1 MARYAITHVKV
12 GSDGELED
20 VCVCNY
26 EMQDGVISISAHNGK
41 TVDALINGL
50 VCGDTAFVNV
60 WDDVTGGYVERD
72 RVVVIALPGGREV
85 LRSVSRDGQFSDLLV
100 SLPKLN

>member
-26 EMQDGVISISAHNGK
+26 ERHDGVVGLSAPYGK
-41 TVDALINGL
+41 TVDELIDDL
-50 VCGDTAFVNV
+50 VGGGSAFVNV
-60 WDDVTGGYVERD
+60 WDEATGGYVERD
-72 RVVVIALPGGREV
+72 RVVVVPLAGGREV
-85 LRSVSRDGQFSDLLV
+85 LRSVSSDGQLSDLLM